1 MNDAAT
7 ANGLPARRFDASGKA
22 HVDLPAILRLA
33 APLMATNAVQALLN
47 LTDLWFIGRLSTDAL
62 AAMSAIYWIVTCAIL
77 LCGGVGLAVQTFVAQ
92 AFGSRRKARASRALW
107 NAVWASI
114 AMIPIFLALSYA
126 GPWLIGHFRLPAHV
140 ETLALDFWMPRIGGA
155 FVGLMGW
162 AAMGFFNGISAVRYT
177 MAVVVVTTVAN
188 ALFNQLFMFELDMG
202 IKGSAWGTNAAQL
215 VGVAVAF
222 GFFLNGAIARLYR
235 SRLMWRP
242 RWSVIRA
249 QLVVGLP
256 IGVMYGADVLG
267 LALSQ
272 MMIAQTGAT
281 GAAATQI
288 VMALTSMAYMP
299 TIGIALAGTT
309 LVGQSIGA
317 GDRDWANRMGY
328 VIIGLCAGLMAF
340 IALLLIIVGPWV
352 VPLFVS
358 AGDAAATDVVATALV
373 LLWPAAAYQI
383 FDGLYCGSGFC
394 LRGAGDT
401 RVPAATALVL
411 SWFFFVPLAHTLIFA
426 PGAGWIDGLPQFG
439 LGAKGG
445 WLALMTYVTLLGL
458 AMFWRWRHGAWR
470 KLDLDAA

>member
-1 MNDAAT
+1 LNTFAAPLPAQRRDAAG
-7 ANGLPARRFDASGKA
+7 NA
-22 HVDLPAILRLA
+22 HVDLRAILRLA

-107 NAVWASI
+107 NALWASL
-114 AMIPIFLALSYA
+114 AMVPVFLILAA
-126 GPWLIGHFRLPAHV
+126 IGPWLIGHFRLAPSV
-140 ETLALDFWMPRIGGA
+140 EALALEYWMPRIGGA
-155 FVGLMGW
+155 FIGLMGW

-177 MAVVVVTTVAN
+177 MAVVVVTTIAN
-188 ALFNQLFMFELDMG
+188 AVFNQLFMFELDMG
-202 IKGSAWGTNAAQL
+202 MKGSAWGTNAAL
-215 VGVAVAF
+215 VLGVCLALW
-222 GFFLNGAIARLYR
+222 FFLHGRLAQEYR
-235 SRLMWRP
+235 SHLMWRP
-242 RWSVIRA
+242 RWQVIRA
-249 QLVVGLP
+249 QLAVGLP

-272 MMIAQTGAT
+272 MMIAQTGAA

-317 GDRDWANRMGY
+317 GDRDWANRLGY
-328 VIIGLCAGLMAF
+328 VIIALCAGLMAL
-340 IALLLIIVGPWV
+340 IAVLLLVVGPWV
-352 VPLFVS
+352 LPLFVS
-358 AGDAAATDVVATALV
+358 AGDAASAEVVAIGLV

-383 FDGLYCGSGFC
+383 FDGLYCGAGFC

-426 PGAGWIDGLPQFG
+426 PGSGWIDGLPQSG
-439 LGAKGG
+439 LGARGG
-445 WLALMTYVTLLGL
+445 WLALMSYVILLGL

-470 KLDLDAA
+470 RFALDG

>member
-1 MNDAAT
+1 MNDLSA
-7 ANGLPARRFDASGKA
+7 GGSSLPARRVDAAGHA
-22 HVDLPAILRLA
+22 HVDLPAILKLA

-62 AAMSAIYWIVTCAIL
+62 AAMSSIYWIVTCAIL

-107 NAVWASI
+107 NALWASL
-114 AMIPIFLALSYA
+114 AMVPVFLALAWA
-126 GPWLIGHFRLPAHV
+126 GPWLIGHFRLSPHV
-140 ETLALDFWMPRIGGA
+140 QALALEYWMPRIGGA
-155 FVGLMGW
+155 FIGLMGW
-162 AAMGFFNGISAVRYT
+162 AAMGFFNGISAVRFT
-177 MAVVVVTTVAN
+177 MIVVVVTTVAN
-188 ALFNQLFMFELDMG
+188 AIFNQLFMFELSMG
-202 IKGSAWGTNAAQL
+202 MKGSAWGTNVAQ
-215 VGVAVAF
+215 VIGVCVALA
-222 GFFLNGAIARLYR
+222 FFLTGDIARVYR

-242 RWSVIRA
+242 CWPVIRA
-249 QLVVGLP
+249 QLGVGLP

-272 MMIAQTGAT
+272 MMIAQTSAV

-317 GDRDWANRMGY
+317 GSRDWANRMGY
-328 VIIGLCAGLMAF
+328 VIIALCAGLMAF
-340 IALLLIIVGPWV
+340 IALLLLIVGPWV
-352 VPLFVS
+352 VPLFVT
-358 AGDAAATDVVATALV
+358 AGDPHSADVVAVGLG
-373 LLWPAAAYQI
+373 LLWPAAAYQV

-426 PGAGWIDGLPQFG
+426 PGSGWIDGLPQFG

-445 WLALMTYVTLLGL
+445 WLALMSYVILLGL

-470 KLDLDAA
+470 KFDLAS

>member
-1 MNDAAT
+1 
-7 ANGLPARRFDASGKA
+7 
-22 HVDLPAILRLA
+22 
-33 APLMATNAVQALLN
+33 
-47 LTDLWFIGRLSTDAL
+47 
-62 AAMSAIYWIVTCAIL
+62 
-77 LCGGVGLAVQTFVAQ
+77 
-92 AFGSRRKARASRALW
+92 
-107 NAVWASI
+107 
-114 AMIPIFLALSYA
+114 
-126 GPWLIGHFRLPAHV
+126 
-140 ETLALDFWMPRIGGA
+140 MPRIGGA
-155 FVGLMGW
+155 FIGLMGW

-177 MAVVVVTTVAN
+177 MAVVIVTTVTN
-188 ALFNQLFMFELDMG
+188 AIFNQLFMFQLGMG
-202 IKGSAWGTNAAQL
+202 MKGSAWGTNTAQF
-215 VGVAVAF
+215 VGVIVALT
-222 GFFLNGAIARLYR
+222 FFLTGDLAKTYR

-242 RWSVIRA
+242 SGSVIRA
-249 QLVVGLP
+249 QLAVGLP

-272 MMIAQTGAT
+272 MMIAQTGAV

-317 GDRDWANRMGY
+317 GSRDWANRMGT
-328 VIIGLCAGLMAF
+328 VIIALCAGLMAC
-340 IALLLIIVGPWV
+340 IAILLLVVGPWV
-352 VPLFVS
+352 LPLFVS
-358 AGDAAATDVVATALV
+358 VGDAATADVVATGLV

-383 FDGLYCGSGFC
+383 FDGLYCGAGFC

-439 LGAKGG
+439 LGARGG
-445 WLALMTYVTLLGL
+445 WLALMSYVILLGL

-470 KLDLDAA
+470 RFDLGAA